1 MGRTG
6 ETNVADTYVSATFLV
21 STGQRITD
29 DNGSTPEDR
38 IATVFDVIE

>member
-1 MGRTG
+1 MVRFRYFSFTG
-6 ETNVADTYVSATFLV
+6 VSVTSLV